1 MTTARMAR
9 LLSISIQTAS
19 KETELCPSLLIALM
33 NGLDL
38 ITKWKIVQGC
48 KEKYAANYIL
58 KFIAKRLTFLGS
70 ASLPREIRAYFTGA
84 EPKEKNVRVCP
95 CESVANP

>member
-1 MTTARMAR
+1 VTYQAKNSHPTGRDKINQ
-9 LLSISIQTAS
+9 S
-19 KETELCPSLLIALM
+19 
-33 NGLDL
+33 
-38 ITKWKIVQGC
+38 TKWKIVQGC
-48 KEKYAANYIL
+48 KEKYGANYIL

-84 EPKEKNVRVCP
+84 EPKEKNVCVCP